1 MQPNGP
7 AVSGNSERNGNCIH
21 LHTQYM
27 CVYARCRAQQPLL
40 LASERMVN
48 DHDKYGGIPVKIGAP
63 KEIEAGEARVAMTPE
78 SVGQLQKLGYDCVIE
93 AGAGAAAGF
102 SDAAYKAAGVEV
114 VKTAA
119 ALWKAADVVAKVR
132 PPTTAETKRLR
143 EGQLLI
149 SFFYPGQNEALMEAA
164 RKKGANVIAMDMVP
178 RISRAQKMDAL
189 SSMANIAGYRA
200 VIEAGNNFG
209 RFFTGQVTAAGKVPP
224 AKVLV
229 VGAGVAG
236 LAAIGTATSLGAI
249 TYAFD
254 VRPEVAEQVESMGA
268 EFVFLDFEEEQQDGA
283 ATGGYAAVSSP
294 EFAAAQLAKFRELAP
309 DMDIV
314 ITTALIP
321 GRDAPELWTKDMVDS
336 MKPGSVIVDLAAE
349 RGGNCKLTVKDEKIV
364 TDNGVTII
372 GYTDFPSRM
381 AAQSST
387 LYGNNIRHMMADLT
401 PEKDGIV
408 DHDMEDDVIRGA
420 TAVYAEEITFP
431 PPPPKVAAIAAQ
443 PKAAPVPELTAEEKR
458 ALEVAEF
465 KAQTKNQVILIGV
478 GAALLLGVGLI
489 APASFMQ
496 HFIVFVLSVFIGFQ
510 VIWNVAHS
518 LHTPLMAVTNAI
530 SSIIILGALMQIGSS
545 SVIITILAALG
556 IFMAAVNIFGG
567 FLVTRRMLAMFQ
579 KS

>member
-1 MQPNGP
+1 M
-7 AVSGNSERNGNCIH
+7 
-21 LHTQYM
+21 
-27 CVYARCRAQQPLL
+27 
-40 LASERMVN
+40 
-48 DHDKYGGIPVKIGAP
+48 KIGTP
-63 KEIEAGEARVAMTPE
+63 KEIFEGEARVAMTPD
-78 SVGQLQKLGYDCVIE
+78 SALQLQKLGYTCVIE

-102 SDAAYKAAGVEV
+102 SDNAYQDAGVEV

-132 PPTTAETKRLR
+132 PPSEAEVKRMN
-143 EGQLLI
+143 EGQTLI
-149 SFFYPGQNEALMEAA
+149 SFFYPVANEALMKQAA
-164 RKKGANVIAMDMVP
+164 AKGGNVIAMDMVP

-209 RFFTGQVTAAGKVPP
+209 RFFTGQITAAGKVPP

-268 EFVFLDFEEEQQDGA
+268 QFVYLDFAEAVQDGA
-283 ATGGYAAVSSP
+283 ATGGYAAPSSP
-294 EFAAAQLAKFRELAP
+294 EFREAQLAKFRELAP

-321 GRDAPELWTKDMVDS
+321 NREAPELWTPDMVAA

-349 RGGNCKLTVKDEKIV
+349 RGGNCKLTKMDEKIV

-381 AAQSST
+381 AAQAST
-387 LYGNNIRHMMADLT
+387 LYSTNIRHMLTDLT
-401 PEKDGIV
+401 PKKDGVIN
-408 DHDMEDDVIRGA
+408 HNMEDDVIRGA
-420 TAVYAEEITFP
+420 TVAKDGEITFP
-431 PPPPKVAAIAAQ
+431 PPPPKIAAIAAAK
-443 PKAAPVPELTAEEKR
+443 PKEKVKELTPEEKKAAD
-458 ALEVAEF
+458 VAAF
-465 KAQTKNQVILIGV
+465 KAATRNQVGLLAIGTAV
-478 GAALLLGVGLI
+478 LLLVGLV
-489 APASFMQ
+489 APASFMS
-496 HFIVFVLSVFIGFQ
+496 HFVVFMLACFVGFQ
-510 VIWNVAHS
+510 VIWNVSHS
-518 LHTPLMAVTNAI
+518 LHTPLMAVTNAV
-530 SSIIILGALMQIGSS
+530 SGIIILGALAQIGSES
-545 SVIITILAALG
+545 SIVVVLAALSVL
-556 IFMAAVNIFGG
+556 IASINIVGG

>member
-1 MQPNGP
+1 
-7 AVSGNSERNGNCIH
+7 
-21 LHTQYM
+21 
-27 CVYARCRAQQPLL
+27 
-40 LASERMVN
+40 
-48 DHDKYGGIPVKIGAP
+48 
-63 KEIEAGEARVAMTPE
+63 MTPD
-78 SVGQLQKLGYDCVIE
+78 SAVQLQKLGYTCVIE
-93 AGAGAAAGF
+93 AGAGMAAGF
-102 SDAAYKAAGVEV
+102 SDKSYEDAGVEV

-132 PPTTAETKRLR
+132 PPSEAEVKRMN
-143 EGQLLI
+143 EGQTLI
-149 SFFYPGQNEALMEAA
+149 SFFYPVANEALMKQAA
-164 RKKGANVIAMDMVP
+164 AKGANVIAMDMVP

-209 RFFTGQVTAAGKVPP
+209 RFFTGQITAAGKVPP

-268 EFVFLDFEEEQQDGA
+268 QFVYLDFAEAAQDGA
-283 ATGGYAAVSSP
+283 ATGGYAAPSSP
-294 EFAAAQLAKFRELAP
+294 EFREAQLAKFRELAP

-321 GRDAPELWTKDMVDS
+321 NREAPELWTPDMVAA

-349 RGGNCKLTVKDEKIV
+349 RGGNCKLTKMDEKIV

-387 LYGNNIRHMMADLT
+387 LYATNIRHMMTDLT
-401 PEKDGIV
+401 PGKDGQIV
-408 DHDMEDDVIRGA
+408 HNMEDDVIRGA
-420 TAVYAEEITFP
+420 TVTFGKEVTFP

-443 PKAAPVPELTAEEKR
+443 KPKEKAKELTPEEKR
-458 ALEVAEF
+458 ANEIAAF
-465 KAQTKNQVILIGV
+465 KTQTRNQVVLLGV
-478 GAALLLGVGLI
+478 GAALLLAVGLV

-496 HFIVFVLSVFIGFQ
+496 HFIVFILSVFIGFQ

-530 SSIIILGALMQIGSS
+530 SSIVILGALIQIGSS
-545 SVIITILAALG
+545 SMLITLLAALG
-556 IFMAAVNIFGG
+556 IFMASINIVGG

>member
-1 MQPNGP
+1 M
-7 AVSGNSERNGNCIH
+7 
-21 LHTQYM
+21 
-27 CVYARCRAQQPLL
+27 
-40 LASERMVN
+40 
-48 DHDKYGGIPVKIGAP
+48 KIGTP
-63 KEIEAGEARVAMTPE
+63 KELFEGERRVAMTPD
-78 SVGQLQKLGYDCVIE
+78 SATQLQKLGHDCIIE
-93 AGAGAAAGF
+93 TGAGSAAGF
-102 SDAAYKAAGVEV
+102 ADADYTSAGVEV

-132 PPTTAETKRLR
+132 APNEAEVKRLR
-143 EGQLLI
+143 DGQTLI
-149 SFFYPGQNEALMEAA
+149 SFINPAANEKLMAQAA
-164 RKKGANVIAMDMVP
+164 KKGSTVIAMDMVP

-209 RFFTGQVTAAGKVPP
+209 RFFTGQITAAGKVPP

-236 LAAIGTATSLGAI
+236 LAAVGTSTSLGAI

-254 VRPEVAEQVESMGA
+254 VRPEVAEQIESMGA
-268 EFVFLDFEEEQQDGA
+268 EFVYLDFEEEQADGA

-294 EFAAAQLAKFRELAP
+294 EFREAQLAKFRELAP
-309 DMDIV
+309 DIDIV

-321 GRDAPELWTKDMVDS
+321 NRDAPELWTPDMVAA

-349 RGGNCKLTVKDEKIV
+349 KGGNCKLTVMDEKIV

-381 AAQSST
+381 AAQAST
-387 LYGNNIRHMMADLT
+387 LYSTNIRHMLTDLT
-401 PEKDGIV
+401 PEKDGVI
-408 DHDMEDDVIRGA
+408 DHNMEDDVIRGS
-420 TAVYAEEITFP
+420 TVTHEKAVTFP
-431 PPPPKVAAIAAQ
+431 PPPPKIQAIAAQ
-443 PKAAPVPELTAEEKR
+443 KKEAPKELTIEEKR
-458 ALEVAEF
+458 AAETAAF
-465 KAQTKNQVILIGV
+465 KAQTRNQVTLLAV
-478 GAALLLGVGLI
+478 GAVLLLGVGLV

-496 HFIVFVLSVFIGFQ
+496 HFIVFVLAVFVGFQ
-510 VIWNVAHS
+510 VIWGVAHS

-530 SSIIILGALMQIGSS
+530 SSIIILGAVMQIGSGS
-545 SVIITILAALG
+545 FLVILLSALAVFMTG
-556 IFMAAVNIFGG
+556 INIFGG